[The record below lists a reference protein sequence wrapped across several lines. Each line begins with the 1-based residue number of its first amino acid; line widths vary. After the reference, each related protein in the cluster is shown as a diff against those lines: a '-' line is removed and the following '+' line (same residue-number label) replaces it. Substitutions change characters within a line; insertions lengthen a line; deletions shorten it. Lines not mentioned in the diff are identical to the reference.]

1 MNRILSMFKVRGAV
15 SALLLLG
22 GAIALP
28 VTAQGDN
35 QIPTPTG
42 SYQVGV
48 TSRQWVDTSRG
59 EIYTADPDD
68 HHVVTVWI
76 WYPADVE
83 EGAKPAPYLE
93 NPGSYWAIG
102 DLAKRLGT
110 TRPAVMDYVSTL
122 HVSAYQDAPLAAAE
136 ARYPVVVYF
145 DPLSGLP
152 INQGVQV
159 QDLASHGY
167 IVVSILHAYGFNI
180 QFGDQLYIGDA
191 KFSYSFV
198 DWMENALPDVSFTI
212 DQLADLNADEQFAER
227 LDLEHIGLSG
237 YSLGGNIAA
246 MATAEDE
253 RIKATISQDGLPPS
267 FDYSRIE
274 QPYLLFQAEEDFADE
289 FTQFGGP
296 TFLVASDHLL
306 HMSFGDAIFWP
317 NHLDMSAGIVDAER
331 GTQIIDAYVIAFF
344 DRYLKGE
351 STPLLDGPSPDYPE
365 VDFEMRNISG

>member
-1 MNRILSMFKVRGAV
+1 MKRLRSAFRGQVAV
-15 SALLLLG
+15 MLFILLG
-22 GAIALP
+22 GAIVLP
-28 VTAQGDN
+28 VTAQPDN
-35 QIPTPTG
+35 PLPTPTG
-42 SYQVGV
+42 PHQVGV

-68 HHVVTVWI
+68 NKVVTVWI

-83 EGAKPAPYLE
+83 EGAEPAPYIE
-93 NPGSYWAIG
+93 NPDSFWAVG
-102 DLAKRLGT
+102 DMAGNLGT
-110 TRPAVMDYVSTL
+110 TRAEVTDYITTL
-122 HVSAYQDAPLAAAE
+122 HVSAYQDAPVAAAT
-136 ARYPVVVYF
+136 AQYPVIVYF

-167 IVVSILHAYGFNI
+167 VVVSILHAYGFDVY
-180 QFGDQLYIGDA
+180 FADQLYVGDA

-198 DWMENALPDVSFTI
+198 EWMANALPDVSFTV
-212 DQLADLNADEQFAER
+212 DQLEILNSEEQFAQR
-227 LDLEHIGLSG
+227 LDLENIGLSG
-237 YSLGGNIAA
+237 YSLGGSIVA

-267 FDYSRIE
+267 FDYSRIK
-274 QPYLLFQAEEDFADE
+274 QPYMLFQAEEDFADE

-296 TFLVASDHLL
+296 TYLVASDHLV
-306 HMSFGDAIFWP
+306 HTSFGDYFFWP
-317 NHLDMSAGIVDAER
+317 HHLDLPAEIVDGAR

-351 STPLLDGPSPDYPE
+351 EAPLLDGPSPDYPE
-365 VDFEMRNISG
+365 VEIEARNM

>member
-1 MNRILSMFKVRGAV
+1 MNRLLSVLKVQVMV
-15 SALLLLG
+15 SLLLLLG
-22 GAIALP
+22 GGILLP
-28 VTAQGDN
+28 VTAQADD
-35 QIPTPTG
+35 PLPVPTG
-42 SYQVGV
+42 PYQVGV

-59 EIYTADPDD
+59 EMYTADPDD

-83 EGAKPAPYLE
+83 ESAEPVPYLE

-102 DLAKRLGT
+102 DLAQRLGT
-110 TRPAVMDYVSTL
+110 TRPAIMDYVATL
-122 HVSAYQDAPLAAAE
+122 HTFAYQDAPVAE
-136 ARYPVVVYF
+136 AQYPVVVYF

-152 INQGVQV
+152 INQGAQV

-167 IVVSILHAYGFNI
+167 IVVSILHAYGFNV

-212 DQLADLNADEQFAER
+212 DQLANLNAEAQFAER
-227 LDLEHIGLSG
+227 LDLENIGLSG
-237 YSLGGNIAA
+237 YSLGGSIAA
-246 MATAEDE
+246 MATAEDN
-253 RIKATISQDGLPPS
+253 RIKAAISQDGLPTS

-274 QPYLLFQAEEDFADE
+274 QPYLLFQAEEDFGDE
-289 FTQFGGP
+289 FTQFSGP
-296 TFLVASDHLL
+296 TYLVASDHLL
-306 HMSFGDAIFWP
+306 HYSFGDAIFWP
-317 NHLDMSAGIVDAER
+317 NNLDMSGDIVEGAR
-331 GTQIIDAYVIAFF
+331 ATQIIDAYVIAFF

-365 VDFEMRNISG
+365 VDLEIRNIGG

>member
-1 MNRILSMFKVRGAV
+1 MNRMLSTLRVRGA
-15 SALLLLG
+15 ALVLLVLG
-22 GAIALP
+22 GAIVPP
-28 VTAQGDN
+28 VTAQVDN
-35 QIPTPTG
+35 RLPAPTG
-42 SYQVGV
+42 PYQVGV
-48 TSRQWVDTSRG
+48 TSRQWEDTSRG

-68 HHVVTVWI
+68 HHMVTVWI

-83 EGAKPAPYLE
+83 EGAEPASYLE

-122 HVSAYQDAPLAAAE
+122 HVSAYQDAPVAAAE

-167 IVVSILHAYGFNI
+167 IVVSILHAYGFNV

-191 KFSYSFV
+191 KFSYSFT
-198 DWMENALPDVSFTI
+198 DWTVNALPDVSFTI
-212 DQLADLNADEQFAER
+212 DQLTTLNADEQFAER
-227 LDLEHIGLSG
+227 LDLDNIGLSG

-253 RIKATISQDGLPPS
+253 RIKAAISQDGLPVS

-289 FTQFGGP
+289 FGQFGGP
-296 TFLVASDHLL
+296 TYLVASDRLL
-306 HMSFGDAIFWP
+306 HMSFSDAIFWP
-317 NHLDMSAGIVDAER
+317 NHLDMSAGIVDGGR
-331 GTQIIDAYVIAFF
+331 GTHIIDAYVIAFF

-351 STPLLDGPSPDYPE
+351 AAPLLDGPSPDYPE

>member
-1 MNRILSMFKVRGAV
+1 MNRLLSVLKVRRAV
-15 SALLLLG
+15 LVLLLLG
-22 GAIALP
+22 GTVVPL
-28 VTAQGDN
+28 VTAQVDN
-35 QIPTPTG
+35 RLPAPTG
-42 SYQVGV
+42 PYQVGV
-48 TSRQWVDTSRG
+48 TSRQWVDMSRG

-83 EGAKPAPYLE
+83 EGAEPAPYLE
-93 NPGSYWAIG
+93 SANGYWAIG
-102 DLAKRLGT
+102 DLARRLGT
-110 TRPAVMDYVSTL
+110 PRPAILDYIATL
-122 HVSAYQDAPLAAAE
+122 HVSAYEDAPVAAAE
-136 ARYPVVVYF
+136 AQYPVVVYF

-152 INQGVQV
+152 INQGAQV
-159 QDLASHGY
+159 QDLASQGY
-167 IVVSILHAYGFNI
+167 IVVSILHAYGFNVR
-180 QFGDQLYIGDA
+180 FGDQLYIGDA

-212 DQLADLNADEQFAER
+212 DRLANFNADEQFADR

-253 RIKATISQDGLPPS
+253 RIKAAISQDGLPVS
-267 FDYSRIE
+267 FDFSRIQ
-274 QPYLLFQAEEDFADE
+274 QPYLLFQAEDDFADE
-289 FTQFGGP
+289 FVQFGGP
-296 TFLVASDHLL
+296 TYLVASERLL
-306 HMSFGDAIFWP
+306 HVSFSDAIFWP
-317 NHLDMSAGIVDAER
+317 NHLDMSAGIVDGVR